1 MGGGGYE
8 DNYSARGLITRF
20 HPLLIIIMARHLVK
34 IPSLLMTTV
43 SVGLSSLDGTL
54 FAKAKPCPL
63 CGGKPQPYDTK
74 EKQYMTLN
82 TLMGKKR
89 ITVKVRRFKCK
100 ECGTLIYAEEPFYP
114 DTRLGSAVVD
124 MAISL
129 SRLHSYSHTA
139 NIMNALGIE
148 IDRGT
153 VRNYALS
160 NLPIPQANFLYGM
173 QLPNSFISLMT
184 TEISN
189 PKGSITS
196 EDILAASGY
205 PDLYKAPA
213 DGKGTSAEFQKQ
225 KKLRRKS

>member
-1 MGGGGYE
+1 M
-8 DNYSARGLITRF
+8 TR
-20 HPLLIIIMARHLVK
+20 RLVK
-34 IPSLLMTTV
+34 IPPLLMTTV
-43 SVGLSSLDGTL
+43 NVGISSLNGTL
-54 FAKAKPCPL
+54 FAKVRPCPL
-63 CGGKPQPYDTK
+63 CGGKPMPYDTK
-74 EKQYMTLN
+74 EKQYVILN
-82 TLMGKKR
+82 TPMGKKR
-89 ITVKVRRFKCK
+89 INVFIRRFKCK

-114 DTRLGSAVVD
+114 DTRLGSAIID
-124 MAISL
+124 LAISL

-139 NIMNALGIE
+139 EIMKALGIE

-184 TEISN
+184 KEISG
-189 PKGSITS
+189 PRGSTS
-196 EDILAASGY
+196 SDVILAASGN

-225 KKLRRKS
+225 KKLKKSS